1 MKVKMKEN
9 GFDIIISSDIQY
21 EELCAEIYFNRE
33 FVAIITQEQGI
44 EHSIIDVYPPL
55 NGEKW
60 TFDYV
65 EFIQIL
71 KDAQNSLMK
80 MKKES

>member
-1 MKVKMKEN
+1 MKAKMKEN

-44 EHSIIDVYPPL
+44 EHSIIDVYPSL
-55 NGEKW
+55 NKEKW
-60 TFDYV
+60 IFDYV
-65 EFIQIL
+65 EFMQVL
-71 KDAQNSLMK
+71 KDAQNSLIK

>member
-1 MKVKMKEN
+1 MKEN

-21 EELCAEIYFNRE
+21 EELGAEIYFNTE

-44 EHSIIDVYPPL
+44 EHSIIAIYPPL

-60 TFDYV
+60 TFNYV

-71 KDAQNSLMK
+71 KDAQNSLIK